1 MKNRT
6 IFVECGALLRQ
17 SAGFCPGRRECF
29 GSGGGRRA
37 PKSGTGKRGEVQKA
51 LFSHRKS
58 LSGAKFRKYALG
70 LSEKKYYLC
79 PTDARAHRRRAPVQ
93 GPRGPLVHLHSW

>member
-1 MKNRT
+1 MKNRAV
-6 IFVECGALLRQ
+6 FVEYGALLRQ

-29 GSGGGRRA
+29 GRGGRRA
-37 PKSGTGKRGEVQKA
+37 SKSGTRKPDEVQKA

-58 LSGAKFRKYALG
+58 LSGAKFRKCALG

>member
-1 MKNRT
+1 MKNRA
-6 IFVECGALLRQ
+6 IFVEYGALLCQ
-17 SAGFCPGRRECF
+17 SAGFCSARRGF
-29 GSGGGRRA
+29 WGGGGSRA
-37 PKSGTGKRGEVQKA
+37 PKSGARACAEVQKA
-51 LFSHRKS
+51 LFSHHKS